1 MLRVSHRLI
10 KTTGNY
16 SHMEI
21 VLFPIMCVCRT
32 SLEKQKFVKQKRV
45 AHEEQD
51 IAREVF
57 ELYAFILTL
66 SFIKSQNLTPLVRE
80 QITTEEKT

>member
-1 MLRVSHRLI
+1 MVNNVGTRSAVCCLRYFEGIARYRRWRHKLREGRPNI
-10 KTTGNY
+10 IY
-16 SHMEI
+16 YI
-21 VLFPIMCVCRT
+21 Y
-32 SLEKQKFVKQKRV
+32 
-45 AHEEQD
+45 